1 MSFIRRFLSNHVLA
15 NLTFGLVILLGVL
28 AYLQMPRAKE
38 PQLNFN
44 WVNIV
49 TVFPGAAAID
59 VEKRITE
66 PIENALRRSVRD
78 IKFVRSTSRENTSII
93 LVRFNQID
101 DALFDKQMID
111 LRREVQN
118 TYTDELPEDA
128 EDPTI
133 YEISTSNAFP
143 SAMVV
148 VSGIGDDENLRRQ
161 TRFVQKDLERIRG
174 VDRVDRIGMSDPELQ
189 VAFFAERLE
198 GLGLTPA
205 DISDTIRA
213 YFQDV
218 SAGDLETS
226 DGKWIVRLQG
236 TSPDPSAMRDFPIVT
251 AAGVVPLGSIAE
263 LSRTRQEAAELVTY
277 QGNPATLLS
286 ITKTADANV
295 LDLMDVLNEYLDNRN
310 RFRDS
315 TGVELVLADDQTVS
329 TRAALTVMQSNAL
342 IGLTLVLLVTWLFLG
357 TRIAM
362 LTTIGIPFTL
372 AGTFLILNASGF
384 TLNNTVLLAVVIA
397 LGMIVDDAVVVVE
410 AIYYRLQRGVQAMN
424 AVIGAFREVFAPVT
438 TSVMTTIAAFLPL
451 VLLPGILGE
460 FMKVIPLVV
469 TIALIVSLFEA
480 YWILPAHVLTLR
492 GGFRKPGVVSQRREA
507 FSYWLRLRYS
517 QMLVRSLRHPIIT
530 LVCILLTLSL
540 AIGTVASGMI
550 RLNFFEGDTERIFY
564 LNLDMPQGTS
574 LQGTSRALVN
584 AEREVLR
591 VFLPG
596 ELRAAVSYAGQ
607 QFTETAP
614 SFGDTQGQIMFSLN
628 PQATGGRAVSA
639 ISNAVLQ
646 RAENMPGP
654 VDVSILELKGGPPAR
669 RAVSAKILGTD
680 YAVMLQAANELR
692 AYLERQ
698 EVYRN
703 ITLDY
708 RPGNPELVLRLD
720 GEAIQRAGLNPAIIG
735 RALRAHVDGEIVT
748 DFQDEGE
755 EVKVRVLAK
764 KDRHINTDNLMRQTI
779 SLPDGRSIAMDE
791 LLVSAAGMGQ
801 QNIRHYNFRRA
812 IALESDIDTERINTL
827 EANRLIMD
835 KWRSLQARYPEL
847 SLDLSGELDDIQES
861 LDAVWL
867 LMLLGVGIIY
877 VILGTQFRSYFQP
890 FMVLATI
897 PLTFTGVTLG
907 LLVTGNP
914 LSLYTMYGVVAL
926 TGISVNAAI
935 VLISAA
941 NSRLASG
948 MSLLH
953 SIVYAARRR
962 VIPILIT
969 SATTVAGLFSLAV
982 GLAGKSLIWGPVAT
996 AIVWG
1001 LMFSTLLTLF
1011 VIPLLYRT
1019 FMVYSSNRLNA

>member
-15 NLTFGLVILLGVL
+15 NLTFGLVILLGTL

-38 PQLNFN
+38 PELNFN

-49 TVFPGAAAID
+49 TIFPGAAAID

-78 IKFVRSTSRENTSII
+78 IKFVNSTSRDNTSVI

-101 DALFDKQMID
+101 EALFDKHMID

-148 VSGIGDDENLRRQ
+148 VSGVGDDENLRRQ

-251 AAGVVPLGSIAE
+251 AAGVVPLGNIAE
-263 LSRTRQEAAELVTY
+263 LSRTREEAAEIVTY
-277 QGNPATLLS
+277 QGKPATLLAV
-286 ITKTADANV
+286 TKTADANV
-295 LDLMDVLNEYLDNRN
+295 LELVDLLNEYLDNRN
-310 RFRDS
+310 RFRDT
-315 TGVELVLADDQTVS
+315 TGVQLVLADDQTIS

-372 AGTFLILNASGF
+372 AGTFLILNANGF

-410 AIYYRLQRGVQAMN
+410 AIYYRLQRGAEAMN
-424 AVIGAFREVFAPVT
+424 AVIDAFREVFAPVT

-492 GGFRKPGVVSQRREA
+492 GGFRKADAISRGREA

-517 QMLVRSLRHPIIT
+517 QALVRSLRHPIIT
-530 LVCILLTLSL
+530 LVCIILTLSL
-540 AIGTVASGMI
+540 AAATVASGMI
-550 RLNFFEGDTERIFY
+550 RLNFFEGDTERLFY
-564 LNLDMPQGTS
+564 LNLELPEGTS
-574 LQGTSRALVN
+574 LEGTSRALIN
-584 AEREVLR
+584 AERQALR
-591 VFLPG
+591 EFLPG

-614 SFGDTQGQIMFSLN
+614 LFGDTLGQIMFSLN
-628 PQATGGRAVSA
+628 PQANGGRDVATIA
-639 ISNAVLQ
+639 NAVLQ
-646 RAENMPGP
+646 RAQRVPGP
-654 VDVSILELKGGPPAR
+654 IETSILELKGGPPAR
-669 RAVSAKILGTD
+669 RAISAKILGAD
-680 YAVMLQAANELR
+680 YSIMLQAANELR
-692 AYLERQ
+692 DYLEDQ
-698 EVYRN
+698 QVYRN

-720 GEAIQRAGLNPAIIG
+720 GEAIQRAGINPAIIG

-764 KDRHINTDNLMRQTI
+764 KDPYINTDNLMRQTI
-779 SLPDGRSIAMDE
+779 SLPDGRSITMDE
-791 LLVSAAGMGQ
+791 LLISASGMGR

-812 IALESDIDTERINTL
+812 ITLESDIDTDRINTL
-827 EANRLIMD
+827 DANRLIME
-835 KWRSLQARYPEL
+835 KWRALQARYPEL

-861 LDAVWL
+861 LDVIWL

-941 NSRLASG
+941 NSRLESG

-953 SIVYAARRR
+953 AIVYAARRR

-1019 FMVYSSNRLNA
+1019 FMVYSSNRVNA